1 MLGDEAHRTRAS
13 HNSVASAFPH
23 TFPVKVGLKRAHAC
37 HFCLQR
43 SNRVYKY
50 NLDPC
55 APTHILI
62 GDGGNIE
69 GTQTQTIDQA
79 YSTTAACLK
88 PPSTAPPF
96 CATFQVRAPSRLW
109 HFPVL
114 S

>member
-1 MLGDEAHRTRAS
+1 M
-13 HNSVASAFPH
+13 
-23 TFPVKVGLKRAHAC
+23 
-37 HFCLQR
+37 
-43 SNRVYKY
+43 YKY

-96 CATFQVRAPSRLW
+96 CATFQVRAPLAWLLQS
-109 HFPVL
+109 PML
-114 S
+114 SWQHTLGRTGGFGWPCGYCVCSA

>member
-1 MLGDEAHRTRAS
+1 MLAMLC
-13 HNSVASAFPH
+13 P
-23 TFPVKVGLKRAHAC
+23 
-37 HFCLQR
+37 QR

-96 CATFQVRAPSRLW
+96 CATFQVCAPLAWLLQS
-109 HFPVL
+109 PIL
-114 S
+114 SWRQTWPHRWLCHAL